1 MPPVLV
7 LGCIAALALAGSS
20 PSATTGSGKR
30 KEFADRVSGQG
41 SDAEKTS
48 PQPREGADAGDKTGK
63 VTCTLRII
71 RADPSIDRR
80 MVVAIERPVDP
91 GMVVPTRCAAE

>member
-7 LGCIAALALAGSS
+7 LGCVAALALTASS
-20 PSATTGSGKR
+20 PTATTGTAKR
-30 KEFADRVSGQG
+30 KEADRVSERGRT
-41 SDAEKTS
+41 AEKAT
-48 PQPREGADAGDKTGK
+48 PQAREGADAGDGDRK
-63 VTCTLRII
+63 VICTMRIM
-71 RADPSIDRR
+71 RADPSIDRA

>member
-7 LGCIAALALAGSS
+7 LGCAAALALTASS
-20 PSATTGSGKR
+20 PSATTGAAKR
-30 KEFADRVSGQG
+30 NEADRVAERG
-41 SDAEKTS
+41 SAAEKAA
-48 PQPREGADAGDKTGK
+48 PPAREGADAGDRNRK
-63 VTCTLRII
+63 VICTMRIM
-71 RADPSIDRR
+71 RADPSIDRA

>member
-7 LGCIAALALAGSS
+7 LGCVAALALTASS
-20 PSATTGSGKR
+20 PSATTGSEKR
-30 KEFADRVSGQG
+30 RDAGRVSERGNTP
-41 SDAEKTS
+41 EKAS
-48 PQPREGADAGDKTGK
+48 PQAREGADAGDRNRK
-63 VTCTLRII
+63 VICTMRIM
-71 RADPSIDRR
+71 RADPGIDRA